1 MHWYL
6 PVIVALSLITFAL
19 YYFDK
24 KAAVR
29 GVRRTP
35 EHTLHLLALA
45 GGWPGA
51 FLAQRIFRHK
61 SSKAGFQ
68 LMFWLTVIVNVSV
81 MAWLWMP

>member
-6 PVIVALSLITFAL
+6 PTIAALSLITFAL

-24 KAAVR
+24 RAAIR
-29 GVRRTP
+29 GGRRTP
-35 EHTLHLLALA
+35 ENTLHILSAL

-61 SSKAGFQ
+61 SSKTGFQ
-68 LMFWLTVIVNVSV
+68 VMFWITVAVNVSV
-81 MAWLWMP
+81 TAWLWSL